1 MTKQNNTIDENEE
14 HVDRHGNRWTIAY
27 LRAEGFDVAYLYF
40 DKDGEMFMR
49 LNSHAHIPPPN
60 KRFDS

>member
-1 MTKQNNTIDENEE
+1 MTTKDQIATMVTEYVDSGGKRWTIDE
-14 HVDRHGNRWTIAY
+14 
-27 LRAEGFDVAYLYF
+27 LRAEGFDVAYFYT
-40 DKDGEMFMR
+40 DRKGKVWMR